1 MDARIAFAVEI
12 GYELGV
18 LKAGSP
24 IVLVTGWRSGSG
36 HTNTVRII
44 RAPNRQ
50 KKMHILSASKKV
62 GKTDEALDE
71 EEHDSKFF

>member
-18 LKAGSP
+18 LKSGSP

-44 RAPNRQ
+44 KAPNRQ
-50 KKMHILSASKKV
+50 KKIHILSVSKKV
-62 GKTDEALDE
+62 EKMDEALDE
-71 EEHDSKFF
+71 EERGSKFF